1 LVLVV
6 QVRQEG
12 QQQTVLVMEVLRVV
26 IHNLELF
33 ISQGLWVVV
42 VVVLLVLVSVAWATR
57 VV

>member
-6 QVRQEG
+6 QVRQEK
-12 QQQTVLVMEVLRVV
+12 QHQTVVVVMVLKVV
-26 IHNLELF
+26 IHNLALF

-42 VVVLLVLVSVAWATR
+42 VGVVLVLVVVVWATR

>member
-12 QQQTVLVMEVLRVV
+12 QQQTVLVIQVLRVV
-26 IHNLELF
+26 IHNLALF

-42 VVVLLVLVSVAWATR
+42 VEVLLVLVLVVWATR

>member
-6 QVRQEG
+6 QVRHEKQL
-12 QQQTVLVMEVLRVV
+12 QMVVVTQVLKVV
-26 IHNLELF
+26 IHNLALF

-42 VVVLLVLVSVAWATR
+42 VGVLVVLVSVAWATR

>member
-6 QVRQEG
+6 QVRQER
-12 QQQTVLVMEVLRVV
+12 QQQTVVVIQVLKVV
-26 IHNLELF
+26 IHNLALF

-42 VVVLLVLVSVAWATR
+42 VGVLLVLVVVVWATR